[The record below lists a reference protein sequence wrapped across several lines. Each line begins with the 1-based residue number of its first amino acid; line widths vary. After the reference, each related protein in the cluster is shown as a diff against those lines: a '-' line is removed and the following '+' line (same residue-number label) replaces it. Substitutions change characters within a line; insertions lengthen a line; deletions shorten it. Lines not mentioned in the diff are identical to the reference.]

1 MALKTILNAR
11 CYRAAEQTSIVES
24 AIILPIF
31 QTRMQAWRDLILE
44 EEGVPVYYNV
54 GDQERERTLPVTGSR
69 THSLHLKE
77 KVKSS

>member
-1 MALKTILNAR
+1 
-11 CYRAAEQTSIVES
+11 
-24 AIILPIF
+24 
-31 QTRMQAWRDLILE
+31 MQAWRDLILE